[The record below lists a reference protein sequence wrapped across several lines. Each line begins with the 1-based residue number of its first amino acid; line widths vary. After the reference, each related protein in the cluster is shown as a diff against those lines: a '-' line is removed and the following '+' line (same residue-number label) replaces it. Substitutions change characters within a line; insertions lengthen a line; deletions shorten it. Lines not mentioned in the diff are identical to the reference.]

1 MGQIDPRDAIR
12 LTLDRDGKMDKPPVW
27 IFKQPSRR
35 EWRQLSGFQSAM
47 DTPGMDDDK
56 MDAID
61 KMMDLTLVDWEN
73 VPDPGK
79 LFMVDGVPTELVAS
93 GDVNNI
99 PFEKGKNADVLTLPD
114 TVELMEKFLTQ
125 SFGPQV
131 TEKKNSESQSG
142 SKTEASAPTV
152 AESVTE

>member
-12 LTLDRDGKMDKPPVW
+12 LTLDRDSKMEKPPVW

-35 EWRQLSGFQSAM
+35 EWRQLAGFQTAM
-47 DTPGMDDDK
+47 DTPGMDDAK

-61 KMMDLTLVDWEN
+61 SMMDLTLVGWEN
-73 VPDPGK
+73 VPATDGSGGTFEFRPG
-79 LFMVDGVPTELVAS
+79 FD
-93 GDVNNI
+93 
-99 PFEKGKNADVLTLPD
+99 ADVLTLPD

-131 TEKKNSESQSG
+131 TEKKNSESPSG
-142 SKTEASAPTV
+142 SKTEASAQIAPGAV
-152 AESVTE
+152 AD